1 MEEQDQSEKNV
12 KRKRNFRCGVNT
24 CNITSTTHPQ
34 YSFYSLP
41 KDPIRTALWLKKM
54 QQPMDA
60 NTPKLY
66 VCARHF
72 EEKYINLN
80 VSRQRLKKTAL
91 PTRFLPDDPQD
102 SDGMNDRDEA
112 SLSYNNSPV
121 EDIDTCLVPVKV
133 EQIDNNPSTSSTEI
147 NETQRKRTLSEI
159 FQNEV
164 PSKIVKIKEENDCL
178 TVFVDEDKEGGH
190 HEDEIVANQHIYDI
204 KFDNILELKKKKKS
218 KYSNE
223 FKMFALDLYFKCPNA
238 YRLLQTTFTLPRIS
252 TIYRVCIPKTSVLDE
267 GVIRALGIKVNDM
280 TPAQKQAVV
289 CIGTMRVSP
298 TIEYDAVNDTIF
310 GFHELNGVQTLDPAG
325 YVLLVVVRGLFH
337 DWKQVVA
344 FTFLNNC
351 RTYKYINFFV
361 DKVIRKLFEI
371 GLEVRIL
378 LSDLE
383 SDSLVAAK
391 ERGVDVKDP
400 FFFVNTKKIYF
411 MYDTLHLMR
420 NVRDNFMSNIL
431 TFKHCKLAKWS
442 YVMSCYEHD
451 SKKHLLRL
459 APHLTKDHIKPKKD
473 ARDNLKCT
481 AELFSRRTA
490 AAISAYIDL
499 EVIARAAK
507 ETVQFILT
515 MSKLK
520 DMLNFS
526 TKYPPEDRKAV
537 FTGETSQVDF
547 LVSILSLFFDIRL
560 SNLSVSES
568 TKTTDISIFKEGFR
582 LTINSL
588 LLLYGALKTEDCW
601 LPIVGLSH
609 DCLTDF
615 FDKVYQRHGHQPTV
629 QKVVMC
635 ITKLPIFNV
644 FQYFPKKK
652 VAGEMELFLSRAK
665 SVHAIKMYDEELTE
679 LYVDKCAQAS
689 SEFPTIALPD
699 ENKVQHLALYLLY
712 KGYQEHSNCEAMEN
726 YVCRKD
732 IIENSES
739 GLQLGHE
746 ICENKINLVPL
757 QFVNF
762 LVVLELKFKEYFK
775 EHRMPWTMAGLQ
787 SLTSD
792 VTFEMP
798 CGCFPIDFIKQL
810 YFRFR
815 LYCVLKYNNAL
826 FSQENSN
833 HVFVINDL

>member
-325 YVLLVVVRGLFH
+325 
-337 DWKQVVA
+337 
-344 FTFLNNC
+344 
-351 RTYKYINFFV
+351 
-361 DKVIRKLFEI
+361 
-371 GLEVRIL
+371 
-378 LSDLE
+378 
-383 SDSLVAAK
+383 
-391 ERGVDVKDP
+391 
-400 FFFVNTKKIYF
+400 
-411 MYDTLHLMR
+411 
-420 NVRDNFMSNIL
+420 
-431 TFKHCKLAKWS
+431 
-442 YVMSCYEHD
+442 
-451 SKKHLLRL
+451 
-459 APHLTKDHIKPKKD
+459 
-473 ARDNLKCT
+473 
-481 AELFSRRTA
+481 RRTA

-798 CGCFPIDFIKQL
+798 CGLLYGHCAIKGEEKAENKEEIVVVVL
-810 YFRFR
+810 HKE
-815 LYCVLKYNNAL
+815 VLKL
-826 FSQENSN
+826 VS
-833 HVFVINDL
+833 